1 MSLAAVPS
9 HPRRLVYLGTPA
21 LAAEP
26 LRALVAAGFD
36 VPLVIT
42 RIDKRRG
49 RGSELAPSPVKA
61 AATELGIPVSHHVDD
76 ALTVGADLG
85 VVVAFGQLIRPHILA
100 SLPMVNLHFS
110 LLPRW
115 RGAAPMERALLA
127 GDAET
132 GVDLMQLEEGLDT
145 GPLFGEVRVSI
156 RPDDTGESLRDTLTA
171 VGSDLLVRS
180 LHEGLGTPRPQVGEP
195 LYAAKLS
202 MNDLRIHWTESAA
215 VIDRQIRLGGA
226 WTTADG
232 RRLKVIRA
240 SLVGPGD
247 ADVLGAAA
255 GQVGQL
261 TGSTVQTGHGAL
273 RLEIV
278 RPEGKGAMAVKDWL
292 NGAGRTLKDGVLGR

>member
-1 MSLAAVPS
+1 MSLASVPS

-61 AATELGIPVSHHVDD
+61 AAVELGIPVSHQVED

-85 VVVAFGQLIRPHILA
+85 VVVAFGQLIRPHVLA
-100 SLPMVNLHFS
+100 VLPMVNLHFS

-127 GDAET
+127 GDIET
-132 GVDLMQLEEGLDT
+132 GVGLMQLEEGLDT

-156 RPDDTGESLRDTLTA
+156 RPDDTGDSLRETLTA

-180 LHEGLGTPRPQVGEP
+180 LVDGLGTPRPQKGEP

-202 MNDLRIHWTESAA
+202 INDLRIRWAESVE

-232 RRLKVIRA
+232 RRLKVISAARVDDE
-240 SLVGPGD
+240 VG
-247 ADVLGAAA
+247 ADDPVG
-255 GQVGQL
+255 VPGQL
-261 TGSTVQTGHGAL
+261 TGAVVQTGDGSL
-273 RLEIV
+273 RLETV
-278 RPEGKGAMAVKDWL
+278 RPEGKGAMPAKDWL
-292 NGAGRTLKDGVLGR
+292 NGAGRTLSDGVLGR

>member
-1 MSLAAVPS
+1 MSLASVPS

-61 AATELGIPVSHHVDD
+61 AAVELGIPVSHQVED

-85 VVVAFGQLIRPHILA
+85 VVVAFGQLIRPHVLA
-100 SLPMVNLHFS
+100 VLPMVNLHFS

-127 GDAET
+127 GDTET
-132 GVDLMQLEEGLDT
+132 GVGLMQLEEGLDT

-156 RPDDTGESLRDTLTA
+156 RPDDTGDSLRETLTA

-180 LHEGLGTPRPQVGEP
+180 LVDGLGTPRPQKGEP

-202 MNDLRIHWTESAA
+202 INDLRIRWAESVE

-232 RRLKVIRA
+232 RRLKVISAARVDDE
-240 SLVGPGD
+240 VG
-247 ADVLGAAA
+247 ADDSVG
-255 GQVGQL
+255 VPGQL
-261 TGSTVQTGHGAL
+261 TGAVVQTGDGSL
-273 RLEIV
+273 RLETV
-278 RPEGKGAMAVKDWL
+278 RPEGKGAMPAKDWL
-292 NGAGRTLKDGVLGR
+292 NGAGRTLSDGVLGR